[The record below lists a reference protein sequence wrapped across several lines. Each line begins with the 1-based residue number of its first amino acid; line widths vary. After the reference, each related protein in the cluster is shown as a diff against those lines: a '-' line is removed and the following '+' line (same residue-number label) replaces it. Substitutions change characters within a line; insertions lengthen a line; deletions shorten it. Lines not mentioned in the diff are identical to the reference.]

1 MISARFL
8 LIAKLERPMSSQ
20 PKAVPVSPTLWS
32 EGVLSDSKAPFDP
45 ARAPWSRHTP
55 TPWRAV
61 RALRVV
67 IACDGEDAP
76 KPLAESLLRDGHRAF
91 WTSRSGL
98 IAHLRERNE
107 HDHSAPAL
115 DVVVVSARLLLAPEG
130 VELLSALHDKCSGAS
145 IVLLGS
151 ENSRKGALARDLSKT
166 RSFQEVVT
174 LESPADVDDLRM
186 VMMNIPARR
195 AHSGF
200 RRGEP

>member
-1 MISARFL
+1 MT
-8 LIAKLERPMSSQ
+8 SQ
-20 PKAVPVSPTLWS
+20 PKAVPVSPALWS
-32 EGVLSDSKAPFDP
+32 EGALSEGQVPFDLT
-45 ARAPWSRHTP
+45 RAPWSRHTP

-61 RALRVV
+61 RALRVA

-76 KPLAESLLRDGHRAF
+76 RPLAESLMRDGHRAL

-98 IAHLRERNE
+98 IAHLREPNE
-107 HDHSAPAL
+107 HDPIVPAL
-115 DVVVVSARLLLAPEG
+115 DVVVVSARLLLPPDGDA
-130 VELLSALHDKCSGAS
+130 LLAALHEKCAGAS

-151 ENSRKGALARDLSKT
+151 ESTRKGSLARELRKS
-166 RSFQEVVT
+166 RVFQGVVT

-195 AHSGF
+195 AQSGF